1 MGHEGTWEARIE
13 GARAGMIMPG
23 KAAIGFKHYQEV
35 APGIAED
42 RAEISLDT
50 PARNLEMY

>member
-1 MGHEGTWEARIE
+1 
-13 GARAGMIMPG
+13 MPS
-23 KAAIGFKHYQEV
+23 KAAVGFKQYQEV

-42 RAEISLDT
+42 RAEILSLNVSLDT